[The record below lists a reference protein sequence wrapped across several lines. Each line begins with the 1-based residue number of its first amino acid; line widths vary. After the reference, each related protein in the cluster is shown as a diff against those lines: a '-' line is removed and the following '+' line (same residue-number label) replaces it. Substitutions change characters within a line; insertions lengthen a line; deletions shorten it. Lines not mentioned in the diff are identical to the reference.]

1 VQAQSILSAEVAL
14 TTMTNMEGDV
24 LRIGEAEASQAQR
37 ELPFRTWVI
46 FFGPEGG
53 VRTER
58 TEPKS

>member
-1 VQAQSILSAEVAL
+1 
-14 TTMTNMEGDV
+14 MTNMEGDV

-58 TEPKS
+58 TEPEP